1 MARIEWIKLRL
12 QNWALWKVA
21 GNSGGLGFSS
31 QAAFLAVKVDC
42 GRDSPLPVDEI
53 DAEKMDRAVESLKL
67 GKGHLHKTLQLH
79 YIKGLGIQDVARE
92 MGRAVSTIHAQLD
105 QADVALQEWFTQQA
119 EIRKRNAETPPARLP
134 GATIQRAPKPTR

>member
-1 MARIEWIKLRL
+1 MARIEWIKLQL

-31 QAAFLAVKVDC
+31 QAAFLAMKVDC
-42 GRDSPLPVDEI
+42 SRESPLPVDEI

-79 YIKGLGIQDVARE
+79 YIKGLGIPDVARE
-92 MGRAVSTIHAQLD
+92 MHRAVSTIHAQLD
-105 QADVALQEWFTQQA
+105 QADVALREWFNVET
-119 EIRKRNAETPPARLP
+119 EKRERRNPSAPSRLP
-134 GATIQRAPKPTR
+134 GAKLQRAPK